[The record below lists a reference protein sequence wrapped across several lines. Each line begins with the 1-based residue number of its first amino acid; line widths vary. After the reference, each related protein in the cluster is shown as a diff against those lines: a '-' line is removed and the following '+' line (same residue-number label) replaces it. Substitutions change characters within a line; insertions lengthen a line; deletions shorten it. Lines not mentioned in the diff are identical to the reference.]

1 MAESKHYFLYL
12 QLGGQGI
19 RNLRGEELPSNI
31 KVHDFFLLDKSG
43 DKYVV
48 VTFEAE
54 TEDEADQFLKFLESF
69 RTTSKEGYLRP
80 GCYEVQKIEF
90 KG

>member
-19 RNLRGEELPSNI
+19 RNLRGKQLPSNI
-31 KVHDFFLLDKSG
+31 RVHDFLLLDKHG

-48 VTFEAE
+48 VTFEAD
-54 TEDEADQFLKFLESF
+54 TEEEADQFLKFLGSF
-69 RTTSKEGYLRP
+69 RTTSKGGYLQP
-80 GCYEVQKIEF
+80 GCYEVQKFE
-90 KG
+90 